1 MTTTQQRR
9 ATMMTTATDTSR
21 KFDELD
27 YRENDGIQVSLL
39 WSRDDNSLA
48 VLVVDGKA
56 DETFELSVQADEAM
70 DVFNHP
76 FAYASSRLGATDI
89 SSDLALPSR

>member
-1 MTTTQQRR
+1 
-9 ATMMTTATDTSR
+9 MTTATDTSR

-39 WSRDDNSLA
+39 WSRDDNNLA
-48 VLVVDGKA
+48 VLVVDTKT
-56 DETFELSVQADEAM
+56 DETFELPARADEAM

-76 FAYASSRLGATDI
+76 FAYASRLVATGTG
-89 SSDLALPSR
+89 SELTLLPR